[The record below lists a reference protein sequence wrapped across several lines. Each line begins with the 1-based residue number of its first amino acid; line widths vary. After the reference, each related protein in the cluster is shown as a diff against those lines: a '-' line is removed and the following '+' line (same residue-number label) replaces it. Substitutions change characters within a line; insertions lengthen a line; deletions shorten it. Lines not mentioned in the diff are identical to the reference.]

1 VPGGKN
7 VNIML
12 ETHKLICD
20 TFCEIYSQIE
30 PYCDDSFWD
39 FGQHEPVAGSVT
51 VISRQT
57 FNQHYVRIKELAE
70 SGFFYPVLAN
80 PTEGSAT
87 LKHQC
92 ERLGLIDLLKQGRLA
107 LVGCGNMEPELPH
120 LFYDSYLCKPYEYQE
135 NRDQCARVDEIYAKL
150 HKPYKFLFLNGRTR
164 PHRKYM
170 IESLRPILDQALWTN
185 LDSSSV
191 YNHTYRTDILT
202 RPGEIR
208 LLPAEYEVP
217 QFHTGLALGHQMP
230 FVKNEL
236 FNNLWGEI
244 YIQAEPYIDTYFS
257 VVTET
262 VCDYPYSLRSE
273 KIYKPIAMGHPWI
286 VAANCG
292 FYRDIRNQGFQTY
305 NNLIDES
312 FDSIHNNQ
320 DRLDRI
326 VAVVQDLCQQDLAEF
341 LVAAEHVSKYNQQH
355 MADLGPR
362 IRAEFPQQ
370 FLNFV
375 EQTFKLNE

>member
-1 VPGGKN
+1 ML
-7 VNIML
+7 IMP
-12 ETHKLICD
+12 EMHKLVCD

-30 PYCDDSFWD
+30 HYCDDSFWD
-39 FGQHEPVAGSVT
+39 FGQHEPIAGSVT

-57 FNQHYVRIKELAE
+57 FNQHYVRIKELAA

-92 ERLGLIDLLKQGRLA
+92 ERLGLIDLLKQGRMA

-120 LFYDSYLCKPYEYQE
+120 LFYDSYLCKPYEYKE
-135 NRDQCARVDEIYAKL
+135 NRDQCARVDEIYTKL
-150 HKPYKFLFLNGRTR
+150 TKPYKFLFLNGRTR

-185 LDSSSV
+185 LDSSPV
-191 YNHTYRTDILT
+191 YTHAYQTDILACAS
-202 RPGEIR
+202 EIQ
-208 LLPAEYEVP
+208 LLPAKYEVA
-217 QFHTGLALGHQMP
+217 QFHTGLELTHQMP

-286 VAANCG
+286 VAANRG
-292 FYRDIRNQGFQTY
+292 FYRDIRNQGFRTY
-305 NNLIDES
+305 SNLIDES
-312 FDSIHNNQ
+312 FDTIDNNQ
-320 DRLDRI
+320 ARLDRI
-326 VAVVQDLCQQDLAEF
+326 VAVVQDLCQQDLAKF
-341 LVAAEHVSKYNQQH
+341 LVAAESVSKYNQQH
-355 MADLGPR
+355 MAELGPR
-362 IRAEFPQQ
+362 IRSEFPQQ

-375 EQTFKLNE
+375 HQTFKLNE